1 MSIAVQLNTD
11 LNVHHQH
18 LNEPE
23 WCRFLIN
30 LSKNQ
35 QSLTRYESQAYG
47 IGYNCTYCNNNFAH
61 LNEMVQEMKWSNKE
75 NGSRNEMFNFQYSDY
90 VAFENPLDG
99 SLVLTKNL
107 DYETLKS
114 FQVRILAKDQV
125 RIIYLQPLTN
135 ISITALFRF

>member
-1 MSIAVQLNTD
+1 
-11 LNVHHQH
+11 
-18 LNEPE
+18 
-23 WCRFLIN
+23 
-30 LSKNQ
+30 
-35 QSLTRYESQAYG
+35 
-47 IGYNCTYCNNNFAH
+47 
-61 LNEMVQEMKWSNKE
+61 
-75 NGSRNEMFNFQYSDY
+75 MFNFQYSDY

>member
-1 MSIAVQLNTD
+1 
-11 LNVHHQH
+11 
-18 LNEPE
+18 
-23 WCRFLIN
+23 
-30 LSKNQ
+30 
-35 QSLTRYESQAYG
+35 
-47 IGYNCTYCNNNFAH
+47 
-61 LNEMVQEMKWSNKE
+61 MVQEMKWSNKE

>member
-1 MSIAVQLNTD
+1 
-11 LNVHHQH
+11 
-18 LNEPE
+18 
-23 WCRFLIN
+23 
-30 LSKNQ
+30 
-35 QSLTRYESQAYG
+35 
-47 IGYNCTYCNNNFAH
+47 
-61 LNEMVQEMKWSNKE
+61 MKWSNKE